1 MLKEF
6 IGLIIIFLIFV
17 IIVGIFAFIGET
29 IGKSKANRKL
39 NREIRKVR
47 LSNPYIYYRDI
58 PNDYGIGVYGF
69 LLDYKL
75 TKRDVKA
82 ALLDLS
88 AKGYLKINTINKE
101 MNIELTSKDNT
112 NLLKNEKYLLNWLSN
127 NSNINLN
134 KFNISEWEES
144 IRDDILELGIGLKRG
159 EELDV
164 SKNMKT
170 AMRITISLLIVI
182 LIFGT
187 ILDYIKNPPI
197 DITMTTWFFNRIVY
211 LTIPIILFLP
221 VFLFS
226 LFITTIIAN
235 FRFGYHFK
243 MDKSLKYTEKTK
255 DVIQAIYSL
264 GAFIKDFSNFAEKN
278 VDEIIIW
285 ERYFSYAYLLG
296 LNNKLD
302 LKYTNIYKN
311 KHFTIDSSIF
321 EINEVNINKSEEI
334 NEDESQ
340 TEQSIETP

>member
-29 IGKSKANRKL
+29 IGKNKANRKL
-39 NREIRKVR
+39 NREIRKVK

-69 LLDYKL
+69 LLDYKI

-88 AKGYLKINTINKE
+88 AKGYLKIATINNVL
-101 MNIELTSKDNT
+101 NIELTAKDNS

-144 IRDDILELGIGLKRG
+144 IRDDILELEIGVKRD

-164 SKNMKT
+164 SKNEKT

-187 ILDYIKNPPI
+187 ILDYIKNPPL
-197 DITMTTWFFNRIVY
+197 DITLTTWFLKRIVY

-226 LFITTIIAN
+226 LFITSIIAS

-255 DVIQAIYSL
+255 DVIHAIYSL
-264 GAFIKDFSNFAEKN
+264 GAFIRDFSNFAEKN

-296 LNNKLD
+296 LNNRLD

-311 KHFTIDSSIF
+311 EHFTIDASIY
-321 EINEVNINKSEEI
+321 EINDININKSEEI
-334 NEDESQ
+334 NENEPQ
-340 TEQSIETP
+340 MEQSNETP